1 MSACILYLSYQLIKI
16 VESFFKDLIA
26 MNTQRNSKESKKGS
40 VFHIKTNMSYF
51 RQFDLAV
58 KNLEILNVEEKLRRN
73 FFLMT
78 SI

>member
-1 MSACILYLSYQLIKI
+1 LHPLFVLSIDENFKI
-16 VESFFKDLIA
+16 IFKDLIA

-73 FFLMT
+73 FFLVA